1 MDSQDRLEAGSG
13 LEKKLYSAPQE
24 REREKTGAW
33 SWEGVEAKAVAPI

>member
-33 SWEGVEAKAVAPI
+33 SWEGGSFLINRFH